1 VIGGAGIRQA
11 IPGILSGDV
20 SSRNPE
26 VQMKRMQTR
35 TLALLALLAVA
46 GSGCAD
52 HTTPFESIS
61 APGVRVGGPFLSL
74 SPITQTVQVL
84 ERSEP
89 LTQAV
94 VASKIVGSEGGVI
107 ELPQA
112 GLTLR
117 IPRGALSAATRISV
131 SASAGPLVAYTF
143 EPHGTRFAR
152 VVTAEQSLAGTA
164 AEGSTSSVSARGY
177 FSSTDAINQDTNQA
191 VVTELSLVEEDPSRD
206 VVRFYLNHFSG
217 YLVAID

>member
-1 VIGGAGIRQA
+1 
-11 IPGILSGDV
+11 
-20 SSRNPE
+20 
-26 VQMKRMQTR
+26 MKRMQTR
-35 TLALLALLAVA
+35 LFALLALLAVA
-46 GSGCAD
+46 GYGCAD
-52 HTTPFESIS
+52 QTTPFEADS
-61 APGVRVGGPFLSL
+61 APSVRVGGPFLSL

-89 LTQAV
+89 LPQAV
-94 VASKIVGSEGGVI
+94 VASKVIGSEGGVI
-107 ELPQA
+107 ELPEA

-117 IPRGALSAATRISV
+117 IPSGALPAATRISV
-131 SASAGPLVAYTF
+131 SAHAGPLVAYTF

-164 AEGSTSSVSARGY
+164 AEGATASVSARGY
-177 FSSTDAINQDTNQA
+177 FSSADAINWDSNQA
-191 VVTELSLVEEDPSRD
+191 VVTELSLVDEDPARD